1 MKKIFI
7 TFFVFFL
14 VTIIVLFSISF
25 FSASTNIAEST
36 KDMINEIGKII
47 IIITFVITM
56 GYAFLLSLKGKKRN

>member
-7 TFFVFFL
+7 TFFVFLL
-14 VTIIVLFSISF
+14 VTIIVLFSIAF